1 MEKEH
6 QILAYIQQQE
16 NASQREIARGTGMG
30 LGTVN
35 LLLKRLIDKG
45 LVKIER
51 LNARSLRYLLTPRGF
66 KAKTEK
72 TLQYIQRS
80 YHQITRVTRVV
91 EQILQ
96 SADLQPAPVVYL
108 YGSQNE
114 LYEIIMSVLR
124 RQEGLTVKY
133 LGDGAFPAGTPGG
146 TVLVWGLEEETNVP
160 AGYRVA
166 NVLTAL

>member
-35 LLLKRLIDKG
+35 LLLKRLIEKG

-51 LNARSLRYLLTPRGF
+51 LNSRSLRYLLTPRGF

-91 EQILQ
+91 ETILQ
-96 SADLQPAPVVYL
+96 STDLQPASVIYL
-108 YGSQNE
+108 YGTQDE
-114 LYEIIMSVLR
+114 MYEIIMSVLR
-124 RQEGLTVKY
+124 KQPGLTVKY
-133 LGDGAFPAGTPGG
+133 LGDGVFPAEAPGG
-146 TVLVWGLEEETNVP
+146 TVLVWGLEEEERVPQGYTVVNVV
-160 AGYRVA
+160 R
-166 NVLTAL
+166 AL